1 MGDPATPP
9 LWAGA
14 LTDGGDGKNFLG
26 LATGDVMA
34 VGMTDTENNHYLPH
48 LHSEACAPFG
58 LSSSNPNICTQIMNS

>member
-1 MGDPATPP
+1 
-9 LWAGA
+9 
-14 LTDGGDGKNFLG
+14 
-26 LATGDVMA
+26 MA